1 LDDFC
6 LDSCTGQNSVYFGWK
21 QRFAGL
27 FSVFKRIFTSANN
40 WIAIVTN
47 RLSLALFNQIYIM
60 KFIVSSSALLKQ
72 LQQISGVINAN
83 TVLPILEDFLFEI
96 EKNKLTVVATDL
108 ETVMKIHM
116 DIEAKDSGKV
126 CIPAKILMDS
136 LKNIPEQPL
145 TFHIDKNFGV
155 EITSDNGKYK
165 VMGENPDNFPK
176 EPVADDANSFTM
188 TSSGLVTAINKS
200 IFAVSND
207 DLRPAMTGVFFELDK
222 KSITFVA
229 TDAHRL
235 VRYSLTDVK
244 CPQKH
249 NFIVPKKP
257 LNLLKSALPDNEDE
271 LTVSYNNNH
280 LFVVHGGTELV
291 CRLIDA
297 RFPDYK
303 VVIPTDN
310 PYKMIVNRADFQNA
324 LRRVSVFSNKSTNQV
339 ALTISG
345 SQLQLAAQDVDFSF
359 EGNER
364 MACQY
369 DGEDLQIAFNAKFLI
384 EMLNGTDTDEV
395 NMELSTPTKAGIIKP
410 SEQAE
415 NEDLLMLVMPLM
427 LNN

>member
-1 LDDFC
+1 
-6 LDSCTGQNSVYFGWK
+6 
-21 QRFAGL
+21 
-27 FSVFKRIFTSANN
+27 
-40 WIAIVTN
+40 
-47 RLSLALFNQIYIM
+47 M

-96 EKNKLTVVATDL
+96 EKNKLTVTATDL
-108 ETVMKIHM
+108 ETVMKVHL
-116 DIEAKDSGKV
+116 DIEAKDAGRV
-126 CIPAKILMDS
+126 CIPARILMDS
-136 LKNIPEQPL
+136 LKNIAEQPL
-145 TFHIDKNFGV
+145 TFNIDKNFAV

-176 EPVADDANSFTM
+176 EPAADDANNFTM
-188 TSSGLVTAINKS
+188 TSSALVTAINKT

-207 DLRPAMTGVFFELDK
+207 DLRPAMTGVYFELDK
-222 KSITFVA
+222 KGMSFVA

-235 VRYSLTDVK
+235 VKYTRTDVK
-244 CPQKH
+244 CPQKDA
-249 NFIVPKKP
+249 FIVPKKP
-257 LNLLKSALPDNEDE
+257 LNLLKGALPDNDDE
-271 LTVSYNNNH
+271 LTVSYNSNH
-280 LFVVHGGTELV
+280 LFVKHGGTELV

-303 VVIPTDN
+303 VVIPVDN
-310 PYKMIVNRADFQNA
+310 PYKMNVSRGDFQNA

-345 SQLQLAAQDVDFSF
+345 NELQLASQDVDFSF

-364 MACQY
+364 MACTY

-384 EMLNGTDTDEV
+384 EMLNGAETPDV

-410 SEQAE
+410 SGQEE
-415 NEDLLMLVMPLM
+415 NEELLMLVMPLM